1 MDASEALETIASAI
15 EVHYLDGYDASD
27 PVYVVIRDAFRNLIT
42 AMVEQKFVT
51 QSDVASS
58 WEENLSVITDNWE
71 PDKEDEYDLS
81 FGDLTDLQADG
92 SALRFREED
101 VLLRYM
107 VDDLF
112 LKVPESELGHLV
124 QTFLRSI

>member
-71 PDKEDEYDLS
+71 PDEEDEYDLS
-81 FGDLTDLQADG
+81 FGDLKPIYRRTA
-92 SALRFREED
+92 A
-101 VLLRYM
+101 RYASVKRM
-107 VDDLF
+107 CCFVTW
-112 LKVPESELGHLV
+112 SMIY
-124 QTFLRSI
+124 S

>member
-1 MDASEALETIASAI
+1 MDASEALETIASSI

-71 PDKEDEYDLS
+71 PDEEDEYDLS